1 MKHGE
6 IQGVRR
12 GRGKPLPVSYPTT
25 HVYEVQAWSLH
36 FCHHQ
41 YCMVYGIGE
50 GVYIAQW
57 SCNSIAIGWGLQ
69 VGRGN
74 KRMIDSNNKA
84 LKLNNIL

>member
-1 MKHGE
+1 
-6 IQGVRR
+6 
-12 GRGKPLPVSYPTT
+12 
-25 HVYEVQAWSLH
+25 
-36 FCHHQ
+36 
-41 YCMVYGIGE
+41 MVYGIGE